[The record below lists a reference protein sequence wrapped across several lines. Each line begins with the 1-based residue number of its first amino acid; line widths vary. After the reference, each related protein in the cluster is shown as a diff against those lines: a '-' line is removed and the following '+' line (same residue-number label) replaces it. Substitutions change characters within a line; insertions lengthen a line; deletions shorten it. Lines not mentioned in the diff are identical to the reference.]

1 MTITGREIER
11 VFRAEFPAK
20 YRRFAGF
27 IDSGEL
33 WDRFNA
39 TIHDDQLM
47 RNIKFCNDVML
58 IPPVKV
64 FIMAQKTTLHDLEN
78 TEKQTIGAAFGFVFK
93 DIFGYTSQEKVSCV
107 VNTVKSASRF
117 SSPGEEVIIEGEE

>member
-1 MTITGREIER
+1 MTITGKEIER
-11 VFRAEFPAK
+11 VFRADFPK
-20 YRRFAGF
+20 RYKRFSGF
-27 IDSGEL
+27 IDSGDL

-39 TIHDDQLM
+39 AIHDDQLM

-64 FIMAQKTTLHDLEN
+64 FIMAQKTALHDLEN

-93 DIFGYTSQEKVSCV
+93 DIFGYTVQEKVSCV

-117 SSPGEEVIIEGEE
+117 SNPGEEVVVVGKD

>member
-1 MTITGREIER
+1 MTITGKEIER
-11 VFRAEFPAK
+11 VFRADFPK
-20 YRRFAGF
+20 RYKRFSGF
-27 IDSGEL
+27 IDSGDL

-64 FIMAQKTTLHDLEN
+64 FIMAQKTALHGLKN

-93 DIFGYTSQEKVSCV
+93 DIFGYTVQEKVSCV

-117 SSPGEEVIIEGEE
+117 SNPGEEVVVVGKD